1 VSERDQATLCWPT
14 DSLRTGAPMRPEP
27 ARYPVARHTENVLK
41 VAVVAGAVV
50 LLILAL
56 VWGFQRRLIYLPDTA
71 AVAPAAT
78 VLPGARDVTLETDDG
93 VRLGAWLVPAGEPDR
108 GIAVLVANG
117 NAGNRAGRAPL
128 ARALA
133 AEGLT
138 VLLFDYRGYGGNEG
152 SPSERGFARDVRAA
166 QRYLAQ
172 ETSPGRIL
180 YYGESLGAAVVTEL
194 ATQIPPGGLVLR
206 SPFVDL
212 ASVGREHYPF
222 LPVRQLLRDK
232 FPVAEQLAM
241 VKAPVVVVY
250 GANDSIVPPEQ
261 SRTVAEAA
269 PDLRKLI
276 ELPGVDHN
284 DSTLVHG
291 PAVITAVTALADHI
305 APT

>member
-1 VSERDQATLCWPT
+1 
-14 DSLRTGAPMRPEP
+14 M
-27 ARYPVARHTENVLK
+27 LK

-56 VWGFQRRLIYLPDTA
+56 VWGFQRHLIYLPDTA

-117 NAGNRAGRAPL
+117 NAGNRASRAPL

-133 AEGLT
+133 TEGLT

-152 SPSERGFARDVRAA
+152 GPSERGFARDVRAA
-166 QRYLAQ
+166 QRYLAR
-172 ETSPGRIL
+172 ETGLPPGRIL

-194 ATQIPPGGLVLR
+194 ATEIAPGGLVLR

-232 FPVAEQLAM
+232 FPLAEQLAK

-250 GANDSIVPPEQ
+250 GADDSIVPPEQ

-269 PDLRKLI
+269 PMLRKLVEI
-276 ELPGVDHN
+276 PGSDHN
-284 DSTLVHG
+284 DAVLVHG
-291 PAVITAVTALADHI
+291 PALTAAVAELAEQVTK
-305 APT
+305 TS

>member
-1 VSERDQATLCWPT
+1 VVRLTVIL
-14 DSLRTGAPMRPEP
+14 
-27 ARYPVARHTENVLK
+27 
-41 VAVVAGAVV
+41 AVVV
-50 LLILAL
+50 LAILAL
-56 VWGFQRRLIYLPDTA
+56 IWGFQRQLIYLPDTA

-78 VLPGARDVTLETDDG
+78 ALPGARDVALETDDG

-152 SPSERGFARDVRAA
+152 RPSERGFARDVRAA

-172 ETSPGRIL
+172 ETGLPPNRTL
-180 YYGESLGAAVVTEL
+180 YFGESLGAAVVTEL
-194 ATQIPPGGLVLR
+194 ATEIAPGGLVLR

-212 ASVGREHYPF
+212 ASVGRVHYPF
-222 LPVRQLLRDK
+222 LPVRQLLRDHY
-232 FPVAEQLAM
+232 PLAEQLAT

-250 GANDSIVPPEQ
+250 GADDSIVPPEQ

-269 PDLRKLI
+269 ANLQKLI
-276 ELPGVDHN
+276 EIPAADHN
-284 DSTLVHG
+284 DAVLVHG
-291 PAVITAVTALADHI
+291 KTLIAAVTALADQV
-305 APT
+305 TRT